1 MKSPFPTGNPEQ
13 TVVLHLITDGYW
25 RRHPYVSFSHDGRA
39 AAGGTDPGPTD
50 GGKAYLLPAGYIVN
64 IASGIIRDDL
74 GRACKIEAFGGPG
87 TEHKAAGLPML
98 VSSGTSMVLKP
109 AEPAAAGA
117 AGSTAEVGQEQHDAV
132 VRQ

>member
-25 RRHPYVSFSHDGRA
+25 RRHPYVSFSHDGQA
-39 AAGGTDPGPTD
+39 AAGGADPGPTD
-50 GGKAYLLPAGYIVN
+50 GGKAYLLPDGYTFN
-64 IASGIIRDDL
+64 IASGMIRDNL

>member
-1 MKSPFPTGNPEQ
+1 MNLPFPTGDSEKS
-13 TVVLHLITDGYW
+13 VVLHRLTDGYW

-74 GRACKIEAFGGPG
+74 GRACKIEAFDGFG
-87 TEHKAAGLPML
+87 TERKGEGLPML
-98 VSSGTSMVLKP
+98 VSAGTAKVLKP
-109 AEPAAAGA
+109 AQC
-117 AGSTAEVGQEQHDAV
+117 S
-132 VRQ
+132 